1 MKKSFFF
8 TAVFLLFAMLGNCQL
23 LPSASSATTKPS
35 IIKNGTVY
43 YTMSVEGDD
52 PQAKLLNNSTLEFAF
67 SGKDSKMAGLVMGG
81 LFSGNLIM
89 DGTANNGLALMSVM
103 GQKKSIRMTPADVS
117 KAQTSATNMNN
128 VKITPIAGTQKIAG
142 YLCKKVMITDP
153 KNPEAKTVV
162 YVCNNIAPESGGLMD
177 EMMKKLSGFPL
188 GFEVSSNGS
197 KIKILASEVSTKIP
211 KKADFKQVVPEGYEE
226 TTMEKLREQFG
237 GTEGE

>member
-8 TAVFLLFAMLGNCQL
+8 TAVFLLFATLGNCQL

-103 GQKKSIRMTPADVS
+103 GQKKAIRMTPADVS

-197 KIKILASEVSTKIP
+197 KI
-211 KKADFKQVVPEGYEE
+211 
-226 TTMEKLREQFG
+226 
-237 GTEGE
+237 